1 VPTLAAEGF
10 EIRADP
16 LLAAL
21 SERTRVVLINS
32 PCNPTGG
39 IMQAAELRRLVC
51 ICAERDIAVLSDE
64 TYERLVYDGRQP
76 VSAAALAAEFPET
89 VIVVGSFSKTYA
101 MTGWRLGYVL
111 GPDALI
117 RKVSAFQTHMTSN
130 PTSFAMPGALAALRG
145 AEEQVREMVREF
157 QWRRDYLVARLLE
170 IPGVQCAAPAGAF
183 YVFPK
188 VSALYAEGR
197 GGSVEFSEMLLEQAG
212 LAVVPGIAFGDDQ
225 HIRLSF
231 TCSRE
236 RLRLGMDR
244 MQALLAG

>member
-1 VPTLAAEGF
+1 
-10 EIRADP
+10 
-16 LLAAL
+16 
-21 SERTRVVLINS
+21 
-32 PCNPTGG
+32 
-39 IMQAAELRRLVC
+39 
-51 ICAERDIAVLSDE
+51 
-64 TYERLVYDGRQP
+64 
-76 VSAAALAAEFPET
+76 
-89 VIVVGSFSKTYA
+89 
-101 MTGWRLGYVL
+101 
-111 GPDALI
+111 
-117 RKVSAFQTHMTSN
+117 
-130 PTSFAMPGALAALRG
+130 
-145 AEEQVREMVREF
+145 MVREF